1 MYVFHSPVL
10 QDGKSHPPLI
20 RATGLGNYDAVT
32 ILVSHGADVNARNDA
47 GVCASLIS
55 KVNVEVLSV

>member
-1 MYVFHSPVL
+1 MFMYIL

-32 ILVSHGADVNARNDA
+32 MLVRHGADVDARNEA
-47 GVCASLIS
+47 GVRASLLRNI
-55 KVNVEVLSV
+55 KGETLNV